1 MDAATRVCHETVIRL
16 LKGAL
21 RAYETWFRLQL
32 AKDSGE
38 PSTELPIPENGK
50 VSVR

>member
-1 MDAATRVCHETVIRL
+1 MDAASRVMHETVIRL

-32 AKDSGE
+32 AKEE